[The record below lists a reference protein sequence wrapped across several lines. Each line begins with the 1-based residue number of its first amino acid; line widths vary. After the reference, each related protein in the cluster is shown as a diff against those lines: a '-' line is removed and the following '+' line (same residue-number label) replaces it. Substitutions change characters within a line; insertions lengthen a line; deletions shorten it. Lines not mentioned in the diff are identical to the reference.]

1 MKVSNL
7 IPKSRLTF
15 SIPVIILIAVFFI
28 GYYFYY
34 IPVNKADL
42 YKNGFLILQNIKAS
56 LLERNNDYQNL
67 YKNYFDKS
75 SAQLNQSKSSAQIKE
90 LQNLLIK
97 NKIEGKVFILPDSVA
112 AQNGADTSVYFRG
125 YDSTLNEFR
134 ATKIESENLAYL
146 FKNGTNASL
155 ISVPAESILNPVFQ
169 SQKTELFES
178 YLLVDKK
185 SGLIYKDA
193 ELSMISNIPLDSLLP
208 HTNALFASVK
218 DIKIE
223 DVDYKMFSYPFHF
236 GNDDVFLCG
245 FIKAQVYNTRLHEIP
260 VSFIYPI
267 VIVFLLLL
275 IFLPIIKFYLIG
287 NDETVKLVDITLSA
301 VSFIVG
307 PALVTLILIQVL
319 LLWAADIRAKSYLD
333 TISNQIDSSFTKDIL
348 NAYGQLDAL
357 DNFVNS
363 NKDSMLPANRNA
375 DTVNISP
382 RIIGYFQSHTNDSTL
397 NYNFDRIFWVDSSGE
412 QKIKGQVSNDDALF
426 TNVSTRNYFK
436 VFKNNNAYLLPDS
449 SGSFFGFEPVNSW
462 ADGQFRII
470 ISKESRLKRGF
481 VVAIAVQMPSVTQTI
496 LPPGFG
502 FCIINDSGKVQLHS
516 DMNRN
521 LQENIIEKMFPAR
534 QVKEAI
540 SSRQAGYFNEI
551 RFYGKTNA
559 VNIIP
564 LSKIPFSL
572 ITFYDKGYI
581 VPITMRIFT
590 FALLFCFFSFF
601 IYLIIWILFIR
612 KHYHVNPMLY
622 SPMVFLKWVIPKKE
636 CSEFYVV
643 STRFLTGYILA
654 ILIFM
659 ALSPLLNISNYVI
672 LVLVLLTPVN
682 VIASLFVISYATK
695 KLGNEK
701 NTAILKKTKKKA
713 RRAIEFQL
721 LSSLVIYFYSLL
733 FSYPIQYQ
741 FLIFQGICNI
751 AMWIFYLYPRKQIF
765 SLSKSEKYLSQYSGL
780 ATVIILCLAV
790 LPAGLYTWYAH
801 NQEIT
806 QSVKKGQ
813 LYLAESLQK
822 RNPSIGKFIKNQESL
837 IIPDYFKKLQYHS
850 GIYTIYNDSFS
861 LKNDSLPV
869 KDSKQTNYEQYY
881 FAIANDIGNN
891 YYDPLLFPALKDTAS
906 DNAWYWSRSNKQLF
920 FKYALPINFSADS
933 KNKTS
938 VQSLN
943 IISTFPSRYKF
954 VGVSI
959 RSLLLVVV
967 VFLLI
972 RGLYI
977 LLRSLAIKIFLKKYV
992 DSGECEKNGENKI
1005 EQFLPEFYKTY
1016 DKPYPEFDED
1026 VKKLINEY
1034 DYYIPGDTNAII
1046 YKQEKDM
1053 IDTNKKLK
1061 TFYDFIWQKCNE
1073 KEKYLLLDFSK
1084 DSLVNFKNV
1093 EPIYCLLDKGLFI
1106 IHDDEIKLFSASFRA
1121 YVLEKKD
1128 TTEIYQMQKKFQQ
1141 NSTWQSFRIPLLIIL
1156 FGIALFI
1163 FFTQEETFQKFAAIV
1178 AGASSV
1184 LSLLVKFFQDNTGLS
1199 ASKK

>member
-42 YKNGFLILQNIKAS
+42 HKNGFLILQNIKAS
-56 LLERNNDYQNL
+56 ILERNNDYQNL

-75 SAQLNQSKSSAQIKE
+75 SAQLNQIKSAQIKE
-90 LQNLLIK
+90 LQSLLIK
-97 NKIEGKVFILPDSVA
+97 NRIEGKVFSLPDSLA
-112 AQNGADTSVYFRG
+112 AQNGADTSAYFNG
-125 YDSTLNEFR
+125 YDSTINEFR
-134 ATKIESENLAYL
+134 ATKIENENLAYL
-146 FKNGTNASL
+146 FKNATNASL

-260 VSFIYPI
+260 ISFIYPI
-267 VIVFLLLL
+267 IIAFLLLL

-333 TISNQIDSSFTKDIL
+333 TISKQIDGSFTKDIL

-375 DTVNISP
+375 DTVNISSK
-382 RIIGYFQSHTNDSTL
+382 IIGYFQTHKNDSTL
-397 NYNFDRIFWVDSSGE
+397 NYNFDRIFWIDSSGG

-426 TNVSTRNYFK
+426 TNVSSRNYFK

-449 SGSFFGFEPVNSW
+449 SRSFFGFEPVNSW
-462 ADGQFRII
+462 ADGKFRII
-470 ISKESRLKRGF
+470 ISKESRLKKGF
-481 VVAIAVQMPSVTQTI
+481 IVAVAVQMPSVTQTI

-540 SSRQAGYFNEI
+540 SSRQAGYFNEV

-581 VPITMRIFT
+581 VPIAMRIFT

-601 IYLIIWILFIR
+601 IYLIIWIVFIR
-612 KHYHVNPMLY
+612 KHYYVNPMLY

-636 CSEFYVV
+636 SGEFYVI
-643 STRFLTGYILA
+643 STRFLIGYIVL
-654 ILIFM
+654 LLLFM
-659 ALSPLLNISNYVI
+659 ALSGLLSISNYVI

-695 KLGNEK
+695 KSGNEDD
-701 NTAILKKTKKKA
+701 TAIIERSKKKA

-751 AMWIFYLYPRKQIF
+751 SMWIFYLYPRKQIF

-822 RNPSIGKFIKNQESL
+822 RNSSVSKFIKSQQSL
-837 IIPDYFKKLQYHS
+837 TLPVDYFEKLQYHS
-850 GIYTIYNDSFS
+850 GIYTIYSDSFS
-861 LKNDSLPV
+861 LENEPLPV
-869 KDSKQTNYEQYY
+869 RSQGSYEQFY

-891 YYDPLLFPALKDTAS
+891 YYDPLLFPALKDSAS
-906 DNAWYWSRSNKQLF
+906 DKTWYWSRTNKKLF
-920 FKYALPINFSADS
+920 FKYALPINIPGDN
-933 KNKTS
+933 KNNAS
-938 VQSLN
+938 IQSLN
-943 IISTFPSRYKF
+943 ITSTFPSRYKF
-954 VGVSI
+954 VGLSI
-959 RSLLLVVV
+959 PSLLLLVVV
-967 VFLLI
+967 VLLI

-977 LLRSLAIKIFLKKYV
+977 LLRSLAVKIFLKKYI
-992 DSGECEKNGENKI
+992 DSDENEKDDKNKI
-1005 EQFLPEFYKTY
+1005 EQFLPEFYKIY
-1016 DKPYPEFDED
+1016 DKPYPEFDDD

-1121 YVLEKKD
+1121 YVLEKKG
-1128 TTEIYQMQKKFQQ
+1128 TPEIYQMQKKFQQ

-1184 LSLLVKFFQDNTGLS
+1184 LSLLVKFFQDNS
-1199 ASKK
+1199 SPSVSKK